1 LQLSRKKGSEMFN
14 LKRLLIGV
22 SILIV
27 PSLYAKVNTIVSIV
41 PQKSIVEAIGGELV
55 NVSVMVLPG
64 NSPHSYEP
72 KASQMKD
79 LNDAKIYFAI
89 GVEFENAWL
98 KRFQNQNKSL
108 KIVDTSKGIEKLAM
122 IKHKHDDDDHK
133 GHKHHDHHDD
143 HKAESKDPHVWT
155 STQNLKV
162 IAKNIYNELIS
173 IDSKN
178 SATYEANYKLLIN
191 KIDSVQSQIKEIL
204 KDTPKDSKFMVFH
217 PAWGYFANEYGLI
230 QIAVEVEG
238 KEPKPAI
245 LVELIKEAREENIKA
260 IFTQPEFSEKSAKVI
275 ADELGIKVI
284 KASPLNPKWDENLI
298 NLAKAISN

>member
-1 LQLSRKKGSEMFN
+1 VKN
-14 LKRLLIGV
+14 LIKILLIV
-22 SILIV
+22 SMLFGS
-27 PSLYAKVNTIVSIV
+27 SLLAKVNTVVSIV
-41 PQKSIVEAIGGELV
+41 PQKAIVEAIGGELV

-108 KIVDTSKGIEKLAM
+108 KIVDTAKGISKLDMVAHHHDEEKGHNHNH
-122 IKHKHDDDDHK
+122 KHKDDTK
-133 GHKHHDHHDD
+133 
-143 HKAESKDPHVWT
+143 SKDPHVWT
-155 STQNLKV
+155 SPSNVKT
-162 IAKNIYNELIS
+162 IAENIYNELVSVDVANKS
-173 IDSKN
+173 I
-178 SATYEANYKLLIN
+178 YEANLKVLLEHIN
-191 KIDSVQSQIKEIL
+191 SVDSQIKEIL
-204 KDTPKDSKFMVFH
+204 KDTPKGAKFMVFH
-217 PAWGYFANEYGLI
+217 PAFGYFANEYNLN

-238 KEPKPAI
+238 KEPKPSA
-245 LVELIKEAREENIKA
+245 LAKLIKEARQENIKA
-260 IFTQPEFSEKSAKVI
+260 IFTQPEFSDKSAKVI

-284 KASPLNPKWDENLI
+284 KVSPLNPQWDENLI

>member
-1 LQLSRKKGSEMFN
+1 MFK
-14 LKRLLIGV
+14 LKRLLLGV
-22 SILIV
+22 SLLIS

-72 KASQMKD
+72 KASQMKE

-98 KRFQNQNKSL
+98 DRFANQNKSL
-108 KIVDTSKGIEKLAM
+108 KIVDTAKGIEKLTM
-122 IKHKHDDDDHK
+122 VEHKHEDEHDDHK
-133 GHKHHDHHDD
+133 GHHHDD

-173 IDSKN
+173 IDSQN
-178 SATYEANYKLLIN
+178 SAIYEANYKQLIN
-191 KIDSVQSQIKEIL
+191 KIESVQSQIKEIL

-217 PAWGYFANEYGLI
+217 PAWGYFAHEYGLI
-230 QIAVEVEG
+230 QSAVEVEG
-238 KEPKPAI
+238 KEPKPAV
-245 LVELIKEAREENIKA
+245 LVDLIKEAREENIKA

>member
-1 LQLSRKKGSEMFN
+1 MFN

-122 IKHKHDDDDHK
+122 IKHKHEDDDHK

-162 IAKNIYNELIS
+162 IANNIYNELIS

-238 KEPKPAI
+238 KEPKPAV

>member
-1 LQLSRKKGSEMFN
+1 MFN

-122 IKHKHDDDDHK
+122 IKHKHEDDDHK

-217 PAWGYFANEYGLI
+217 PAWGYFAHEYGLI

>member
-1 LQLSRKKGSEMFN
+1 VKNFRKV
-14 LKRLLIGV
+14 LLIISV
-22 SILIV
+22 LFTS
-27 PSLYAKVNTIVSIV
+27 SLVAKVNTVVSIV
-41 PQKSIVEAIGGELV
+41 PQKLIVESIGGELV

-108 KIVDTSKGIEKLAM
+108 KIVDTAKGIEKISM
-122 IKHKHDDDDHK
+122 VEHHHEEDEHEDH
-133 GHKHHDHHDD
+133 GHQHHDHDD
-143 HKAESKDPHVWT
+143 ESKDPHVWT
-155 STQNLKV
+155 STQNIKV

-173 IDSKN
+173 IDSQN
-178 SATYEANYKLLIN
+178 SETYEANYKLLIN

-217 PAWGYFANEYGLI
+217 PAWGYFAHEYGLI

-238 KEPKPAI
+238 KEPKPAV

-260 IFTQPEFSEKSAKVI
+260 IFTQPEFSDKSAKVI

-284 KASPLNPKWDENLI
+284 KASPLNPNWDENLI